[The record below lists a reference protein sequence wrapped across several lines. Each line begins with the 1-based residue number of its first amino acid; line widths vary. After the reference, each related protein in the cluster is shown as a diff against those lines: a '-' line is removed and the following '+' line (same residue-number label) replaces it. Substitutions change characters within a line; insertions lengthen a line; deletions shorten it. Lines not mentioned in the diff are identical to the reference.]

1 MATGDRVQI
10 ADKPTLDAV
19 KNRIGVTSDD
29 GGGASVTT
37 GTLMAKLNKVLT
49 ELANVTQQTNEVI
62 SILKPLIE
70 EDIRGNT
77 TELVVPTTITDGV
90 EIAEN
95 TQNSTVIHN
104 IDNVIINQTDNAVYK
119 ITFQGTSRYI
129 ANKSASIELRIK
141 NEDSSGE
148 VLRSGSLYTMVFG
161 SSTKL
166 DEQSKQ
172 QAYCYVTAVN
182 ITRIQFKL
190 TAQAN
195 RYISLDWYKIERLR

>member
-62 SILKPLIE
+62 STLKPLIE

-77 TELVVPTTITDGV
+77 TELVIPTTILTDV
-90 EIAEN
+90 EIIEN
-95 TQNSTVIHN
+95 TQNSTITHDIN
-104 IDNVIINQTDNAVYK
+104 NVIINQTDNAVYK
-119 ITFQGTSRYI
+119 ITFQGTSWYQG
-129 ANKSASIELRIK
+129 N
-141 NEDSSGE
+141 
-148 VLRSGSLYTMVFG
+148 
-161 SSTKL
+161 STAL
-166 DEQSKQ
+166 DEQGKQ
-172 QAYCYVTAVN
+172 QSSCYVTAVN
-182 ITRIQFKL
+182 ITRIRFKL

-195 RYISLDWYKIERLR
+195 RDISLDWYKIERLR

>member
-29 GGGASVTT
+29 EGGASVTT

-77 TELVVPTTITDGV
+77 TELVVPTTFTDGV

-95 TQNSTVIHN
+95 IQDSTVTHDIN
-104 IDNVIINQTDNAVYK
+104 NVIINQTDNAVYK
-119 ITFQGTSRYI
+119 ITFQGTSPYI
-129 ANKSASIELRIK
+129 SNKSASIGLQIK

-148 VLRSGSLYTMVFG
+148 VLSSGPLYTMSFG
-161 SSTKL
+161 NNTKL

-172 QAYCYVTAVN
+172 QLYCYVTAVN
-182 ITRIQFKL
+182 ITRIRFKL

-195 RYISLDWYKIERLR
+195 RDISLDWYKIERLR

>member
-29 GGGASVTT
+29 EGGASVTT

-77 TELVVPTTITDGV
+77 TELVVPTTFTDGV
-90 EIAEN
+90 EIAKN
-95 TQNSTVIHN
+95 TQDSTVTHDIN
-104 IDNVIINQTDNAVYK
+104 NVIINQTDNAVYK
-119 ITFQGTSRYI
+119 ITFQGTSPYT
-129 ANKSASIELRIK
+129 ANKSASIALQIK

-148 VLRSGSLYTMVFG
+148 VLSSGPLYTMPFG
-161 SSTKL
+161 NNTKL
-166 DEQSKQ
+166 DEQGKQ
-172 QAYCYVTAVN
+172 QLYCYVTAVN
-182 ITRIQFKL
+182 ITRIRFKL

>member
-29 GGGASVTT
+29 EGGASVTT

-77 TELVVPTTITDGV
+77 TELVVPTTFTDGV

-95 TQNSTVIHN
+95 TQASTVTHDIN
-104 IDNVIINQTDNAVYK
+104 NVIINQTDNAVYK
-119 ITFQGTSRYI
+119 ITFQGTSPYT
-129 ANKSASIELRIK
+129 ANKSASIELQIK
-141 NEDSSGE
+141 NEE
-148 VLRSGSLYTMVFG
+148 GS
-161 SSTKL
+161 
-166 DEQSKQ
+166 QSR
-172 QAYCYVTAVN
+172 AAAGPTSDGGA
-182 ITRIQFKL
+182 
-190 TAQAN
+190 
-195 RYISLDWYKIERLR
+195 

>member
-119 ITFQGTSRYI
+119 ITFQGTSRYT

>member
-77 TELVVPTTITDGV
+77 TELVVPTTFTDGV

-95 TQNSTVIHN
+95 TQGSTVTHDIN
-104 IDNVIINQTDNAVYK
+104 NVIINQTDNAVYK
-119 ITFQGTSRYI
+119 ITFQGTSPYI
-129 ANKSASIELRIK
+129 SNKSASIELQIK

-148 VLRSGSLYTMVFG
+148 VLSNGPLYTMPFENG
-161 SSTKL
+161 TKL
-166 DEQSKQ
+166 DEQGKQ
-172 QAYCYVTAVN
+172 QLYCYVTAVN
-182 ITRIQFKL
+182 ITRIRFKL

-195 RYISLDWYKIERLR
+195 RDISLDWYKIERLR

>member
-77 TELVVPTTITDGV
+77 TELVVPTTFTDGV

-95 TQNSTVIHN
+95 TQDSTVTHDIN
-104 IDNVIINQTDNAVYK
+104 NVIINQTDNAVYK
-119 ITFQGTSRYI
+119 ITFQGTSPYV
-129 ANKSASIELRIK
+129 ANASASIALQIK
-141 NEDSSGE
+141 NEDSSGK
-148 VLRSGSLYTMVFG
+148 VLSSGLLCIMPFG
-161 SSTKL
+161 NNAKL
-166 DEQSKQ
+166 DEQGKQ
-172 QAYCYVTAVN
+172 QLYCYVTAVN
-182 ITRIQFKL
+182 ITRIRFKL
-190 TAQAN
+190 TAQAD
-195 RYISLDWYKIERLR
+195 RALSLDWYKIERLR

>member
-49 ELANVTQQTNEVI
+49 ELTNVTQQTNEVI
-62 SILKPLIE
+62 STLKPLIE

-77 TELVVPTTITDGV
+77 IELVVPTTILTNV
-90 EIAEN
+90 KIIEN
-95 TQNSTVIHN
+95 TQNSTITYDIN
-104 IDNVIINQTDNAVYK
+104 NVIINQTDNAVYK
-119 ITFQGTSRYI
+119 ITFQGSSLYQ
-129 ANKSASIELRIK
+129 ANKSASIALNIK

-148 VLRSGSLYTMVFG
+148 VLSSGPLYIMNFG
-161 SSTKL
+161 NSTAI
-166 DEQSKQ
+166 DEQGKRQSS
-172 QAYCYVTAVN
+172 CYITAVN
-182 ITRIQFKL
+182 ITRIRFKL

-195 RYISLDWYKIERLR
+195 RDISLDWYKIERLR

>member
-77 TELVVPTTITDGV
+77 TELVVPTTFTDGV

-95 TQNSTVIHN
+95 TQDSTVTHDIN
-104 IDNVIINQTDNAVYK
+104 NVIINQTDNAVYK
-119 ITFQGTSRYI
+119 ITFQGTSPYT
-129 ANKSASIELRIK
+129 ANKDASIELQIK

-148 VLRSGSLYTMVFG
+148 VLSSGPLYTMSFG
-161 SSTKL
+161 NNTKL
-166 DEQSKQ
+166 DEQGKQ
-172 QAYCYVTAVN
+172 QLYCYVTAVN
-182 ITRIQFKL
+182 ITRIRFKL
-190 TAQAN
+190 TTQAN
-195 RYISLDWYKIERLR
+195 RDISLDWYRIERLR

>member
-77 TELVVPTTITDGV
+77 TELVVPTTFTDGV

-95 TQNSTVIHN
+95 TQGSTVTHDIN
-104 IDNVIINQTDNAVYK
+104 NVIINQTDNAVYK
-119 ITFQGTSRYI
+119 ITFQGTSPYT
-129 ANKSASIELRIK
+129 ANKSASIELQIK

-148 VLRSGSLYTMVFG
+148 VLSSGPLYTMPFG
-161 SSTKL
+161 NSTKL
-166 DEQSKQ
+166 DEQGKQ
-172 QAYCYVTAVN
+172 QLYCYVTAVN
-182 ITRIQFKL
+182 ITRIRFKL

-195 RYISLDWYKIERLR
+195 RDISLDWYKIERLR